1 MTRFSSVELQWL
13 AAGAN
18 AMRPADIDLLDVEL
32 FRERRQYEAFRV
44 LRDQAPVHFNPE
56 PDGPGF
62 YALTRHEHVRAVALD
77 ATRYCS
83 GRGTQIR
90 DKRAEGTG
98 APSVHNADAPVHG
111 RLRVPGLQALR
122 ASLGPELEAR
132 VRQIVRDLIAATPRN
147 KPFDFVTRVAVR
159 LPMIVFA
166 EVLGVPTEDQE
177 KLVDWANTMS
187 DIHATDE
194 EQAHSRAQ
202 LFDYFRQLAA
212 EKRKHPGNDIA
223 SRIVA
228 ASRRG
233 DALTDEELDAYFMLL
248 TVAGNETTRFLIAS
262 GLEQLLLQPDDL
274 ARLRRQR
281 ELVPQTVEEMVR
293 WVSPVVQMRRTATAD
308 CDLFGTPIRTG
319 DKVVLYFASAN
330 RDERVFQDAGRFF
343 IDRHPNP
350 HVGFGAGPHVC
361 LGAELARLEARA
373 FFEEFL
379 DSIED
384 CMLCEPGDPLPSNW
398 FAGLTR
404 LRLEWR

>member
-1 MTRFSSVELQWL
+1 MQSAEI
-13 AAGAN
+13 N
-18 AMRPADIDLLDVEL
+18 LLDVEL
-32 FRERRQYEAFRV
+32 YRQRRQHDAFRV
-44 LRDQAPVHFNPE
+44 LRDQASVHFNPE

-62 YALTRHEHVRAVALD
+62 YALTRHEHVRAVAFD
-77 ATRYCS
+77 AKRYCS

-90 DKRAEGTG
+90 DKRAEGRG
-98 APSVHNADAPVHG
+98 APSVHNADPPVHG
-111 RLRVPGLQALR
+111 RLRAPGLQALR

-132 VRQIVRDLIAATPRN
+132 VRRIVRDLIAVVPRHE
-147 KPFDFVTRVAVR
+147 PFDFVARVAVR

-166 EVLGVPTEDQE
+166 EVLGVPSADQE

-202 LFDYFRQLAA
+202 LFDYFRQLTA
-212 EKRKHPGNDIA
+212 EKRKHPGSDIA

-228 ASRRG
+228 VSRRG

-274 ARLRRQR
+274 VRLRRQR
-281 ELVPQTVEEMVR
+281 ELVPGAVEEMLR
-293 WVSPVVQMRRTATAD
+293 WVSPVVQMRRTATVD
-308 CDLFGTPIRTG
+308 CELFGTPIRTG

-330 RDERVFQDAGRFF
+330 RDERVFNDADQFL

-350 HVGFGAGPHVC
+350 HIGFGAGPHVC

-379 DSIED
+379 DCIED

-404 LRLEWR
+404 LRLEWW